1 MKKPDQKPDRHT
13 RDVLG
18 TVALGAVT
26 LALACML
33 VAGFVW
39 VVPLAFRLLVHRR
52 SYAIDM
58 KSPAWQYAGLST
70 K

>member
-1 MKKPDQKPDRHT
+1 MKRPDQKPDRHP

-26 LALACML
+26 LALAGVL

-39 VVPLAFRLLVHRR
+39 AVPTAVRLLVH
-52 SYAIDM
+52 
-58 KSPAWQYAGLST
+58 
-70 K
+70 